1 MNNSKKRHAICIY
14 GTGGI
19 GGFFGA
25 KIAHTCNHDHTL
37 GYDCFFVA
45 RGDHLKAIRQNGITL
60 ISENKTITGV
70 PAAATEKME
79 DLPDPDLIFV
89 CVKSYDLDGAVK
101 AMAPKVHE
109 NTVILPL
116 LNGADIYE
124 RIRKNVATGV
134 ILPACVYVGTHIQ
147 SPGVIYQSGGD
158 GKILFGAD
166 PKHERF
172 DPQPVTDFLDA
183 MQINYQW
190 RTDPYPDI
198 WSKYLFIASFAL
210 VTVFF
215 NKTIGE
221 VAADPAATQTAREIM
236 GEIHAIATARGVQL
250 PEYVISKQ
258 LAMAAR
264 FPYDTKTSFQRD
276 VESKGR
282 VNEGDLYG
290 GTILRQGAELGIPT
304 PVTRSVYSAIQASLS
319 ADQSHNG
326 AGHAGGDGAGDNG
339 SQA

>member
-1 MNNSKKRHAICIY
+1 MNNQKKIHSICIY

-37 GYDCFFVA
+37 DYDCFFVA
-45 RGDHLKAIRQNGITL
+45 RGDHLRAIRQNGITL
-60 ISENKTITGV
+60 ISDQKTITGL
-70 PAAATEKME
+70 PAAATDTME
-79 DLPDPDLIFV
+79 ELPDPDLIFV
-89 CVKSYDLDGAVK
+89 CVKSYDLDDAVK
-101 AMAPKVHE
+101 AMAPKVHAH
-109 NTVILPL
+109 TMILPL

-124 RIRKNVATGV
+124 RIRKNINTGV

-147 SPGVIYQSGGD
+147 EPGVICQSGGD
-158 GKILFGAD
+158 GRILFGAD
-166 PKHERF
+166 PKYDRF
-172 DPQPVTDFLDA
+172 DPEPVTDFFDA
-183 MQINYQW
+183 MQIHYQW

-198 WSKYLFIASFAL
+198 WSKYLFIAAFAL
-210 VTVFF
+210 VTVFY

-221 VAADPAATQTAREIM
+221 VAADPEAAQTAREIM
-236 GEIHAIATARGVQL
+236 EEIYAIATARGVQL
-250 PEYVISKQ
+250 PEHVISQQ
-258 LAMAAR
+258 LAVAAR

-276 VESKGR
+276 VGSKGR

-290 GTILRQGAELGIPT
+290 GTILRQGVELGVPT
-304 PVTRSVYSAIQASLS
+304 PVTRWVYSAIQESLS

-339 SQA
+339 FEP

>member
-1 MNNSKKRHAICIY
+1 MNKKRKIHCICIY

-19 GGFFGA
+19 GGYFGA
-25 KIAHTCNHDHTL
+25 KIAHTCNHDQTL
-37 GYDCFFVA
+37 AYDCFFVA
-45 RGDHLKAIRQNGITL
+45 RGDHLQAIRQKGITL
-60 ISENKTITGV
+60 ISEEKTITGV
-70 PAAATEKME
+70 PAAATDHMD

-101 AMAPKVHE
+101 TMVPQIHE
-109 NTVILPL
+109 NTIILPL

-147 SPGVIYQSGGD
+147 EPGVIFQSGGD

-166 PKHERF
+166 PQYERF
-172 DPQPVTDFLDA
+172 DPEPVTDFLDA

-190 RTDPYPDI
+190 RTDPYPEI
-198 WSKYLFIASFAL
+198 WSKYLFIAAFAL
-210 VTVFF
+210 ATVFF

-221 VAADPAATQTAREIM
+221 VAADPKATQTTREIM
-236 GEIHAIATARGVQL
+236 EEIQAVATAKGVEL
-250 PEYVISKQ
+250 PEQIITKQ
-258 LAMAAR
+258 LAMAAQ
-264 FPYDTKTSFQRD
+264 FPYDTKTSYQRD
-276 VESKGR
+276 VASKGR

-304 PVTRSVYSAIQASLS
+304 PVTRWVYSAIQDRLS
-319 ADQSHNG
+319 AK
-326 AGHAGGDGAGDNG
+326 
-339 SQA
+339 

>member
-1 MNNSKKRHAICIY
+1 MNKKKKIQTICIY

-25 KIAHTCNHDHTL
+25 KIVHTRNHDHTL
-37 GYDCFFVA
+37 EYECFFVA

-60 ISENKTITGV
+60 ISERKTITGV
-70 PAAATEKME
+70 PGAAADNMD
-79 DLPDPDLIFV
+79 DLPDPDMIFV

-101 AMAPKVHE
+101 AIAPKVHE
-109 NTVILPL
+109 NTIILPL

-124 RIRKNVATGV
+124 RIRKNLSTGM

-166 PKHERF
+166 PQYERF
-172 DPQPVTDFLDA
+172 DPQPVTDFMDA

-190 RTDPYPDI
+190 RTDPFPDI

-215 NKTIGE
+215 NKTMGE
-221 VAADPAATQTAREIM
+221 VAADSKATQTAREIM
-236 GEIHAIATARGVQL
+236 EEIYAITTAKGVQL
-250 PEYVISKQ
+250 PEDIITKQ
-258 LAMAAR
+258 LAMAGQ
-264 FPYDTKTSFQRD
+264 FPYDTKTSYQRD
-276 VESKGR
+276 VEFKGR

-290 GTILRQGAELGIPT
+290 GMILRQGAELGIST
-304 PVTRSVYSAIQASLS
+304 PVTRTVYSAILDRLS
-319 ADQSHNG
+319 AK
-326 AGHAGGDGAGDNG
+326 
-339 SQA
+339 

>member
-1 MNNSKKRHAICIY
+1 MNEKKKIHTVCIY

-25 KIAHTCNHDHTL
+25 KIAHTCNHDLTL
-37 GYDCFFVA
+37 DYDCFFVA

-60 ISENKTITGV
+60 ISDQKTIIGV
-70 PAAATEKME
+70 PSAATDKMD

-101 AMAPKVHE
+101 AILPKVHE
-109 NTVILPL
+109 NTIILPL

-124 RIRKNVATGV
+124 RIRKNVAIGI

-158 GKILFGAD
+158 GKILFGTD
-166 PKHERF
+166 PQNERF
-172 DPQPVTDFLDA
+172 DPQPVTDFLDV

-190 RTDPYPDI
+190 RSDPFPDI

-221 VAADPAATQTAREIM
+221 VAADPKATQTAREIM
-236 GEIHAIATARGVQL
+236 EEIHAIASVKGIQL
-250 PEYVISKQ
+250 PENIVTKQ

-264 FPYDTKTSFQRD
+264 FPYETKTSYQRD

-304 PVTRSVYSAIQASLS
+304 PVTRSVYSAIQDRLS
-319 ADQSHNG
+319 AD
-326 AGHAGGDGAGDNG
+326 
-339 SQA
+339 

>member
-1 MNNSKKRHAICIY
+1 MSKQKKIHSICIY

-37 GYDCFFVA
+37 DYDCFFVA
-45 RGDHLKAIRQNGITL
+45 RGDHLRAIRQNGITL
-60 ISENKTITGV
+60 ISDQKAITGV
-70 PAAATEKME
+70 PAAATDDMN
-79 DLPDPDLIFV
+79 DLPDPDLIVV
-89 CVKSYDLDGAVK
+89 CVKSYDLDDAVK
-101 AMAPKVHE
+101 AMAPKIHAH
-109 NTVILPL
+109 TIILPL

-124 RIRKNVATGV
+124 RIRKNIHTGV

-158 GKILFGAD
+158 GRILFGAD
-166 PKHERF
+166 PKYDRF
-172 DPQPVTDFLDA
+172 DPKPVTDFFDA

-198 WSKYLFIASFAL
+198 WSKYLFIAAFAL
-210 VTVFF
+210 VTVFY

-221 VAADPAATQTAREIM
+221 VAADPEAAQTAREIM
-236 GEIHAIATARGVQL
+236 GEIYAIATARGVQL
-250 PEYVISKQ
+250 PEHVISQQ
-258 LAMAAR
+258 LAVAGR
-264 FPYDTKTSFQRD
+264 FPYETKTSFQRD
-276 VESKGR
+276 VASKGR

-290 GTILRQGAELGIPT
+290 GTILRQGLELGVPT
-304 PVTRSVYSAIQASLS
+304 PVTRSVYAAIQESLS

-339 SQA
+339 FEP

>member
-1 MNNSKKRHAICIY
+1 MNEKRKIHSICIY

-37 GYDCFFVA
+37 AYDCFFVA
-45 RGDHLKAIRQNGITL
+45 RGDHLQAIRQKGITL
-60 ISENKTITGV
+60 ISEQKTITGV
-70 PAAATEKME
+70 PAAAKDHMG

-101 AMAPKVHE
+101 TMVPKIHE
-109 NTVILPL
+109 NTIILPL

-124 RIRKNVATGV
+124 RIRKNVTTGV

-147 SPGVIYQSGGD
+147 SPGVICQSGGD

-166 PKHERF
+166 PQYERF
-172 DPQPVTDFLDA
+172 DPEPVTDFFDA

-190 RTDPYPDI
+190 RTDPYPEI
-198 WSKYLFIASFAL
+198 WSKYLFIAAFAL

-221 VAADPAATQTAREIM
+221 VAADPKATQTTREIM
-236 GEIHAIATARGVQL
+236 EEIQAIATAKGVEL
-250 PEYVISKQ
+250 PEQIITKQ
-258 LAMAAR
+258 LAMAAQ
-264 FPYDTKTSFQRD
+264 FPYDTKTSYQRD
-276 VESKGR
+276 VASKGR

-304 PVTRSVYSAIQASLS
+304 PVTRWVYSAIQDRLS
-319 ADQSHNG
+319 AK
-326 AGHAGGDGAGDNG
+326 
-339 SQA
+339 

>member
-1 MNNSKKRHAICIY
+1 MKKTNKIQSICIY

-25 KIAHTCNHDHTL
+25 KIAHTCNHDPSL
-37 GYDCFFVA
+37 ACNCFFVA
-45 RGDHLKAIRQNGITL
+45 RGDHLQAIRQKGITL
-60 ISENKTITGV
+60 MSDRKTITGV
-70 PAAATEKME
+70 PAAATDKME
-79 DLPDPDLIFV
+79 DLPDPDLILV
-89 CVKSYDLDGAVK
+89 CVKSYDLDGAIQ
-101 AMAPKVHE
+101 AILPKVHE

-124 RIRKNVATGV
+124 RIRKNMAAGI

-147 SPGVIYQSGGD
+147 APGVIYQSGGD
-158 GKILFGAD
+158 GRILFGAD
-166 PKHERF
+166 PKYPRF
-172 DPQPVTDFLDA
+172 DPKQVTDFFDA

-198 WSKYLFIASFAL
+198 WSKYLFIAAFAL

-221 VAADPAATQTAREIM
+221 VAADPKATQTARDIM
-236 GEIHAIATARGVQL
+236 EEIHAIATARGIEL
-250 PEYVISKQ
+250 PEQIVTKQ

-264 FPYDTKTSFQRD
+264 FPYDTKTSYHRD
-276 VESKGR
+276 VSSKGR

-304 PVTRSVYSAIQASLS
+304 PVTRSVYSAIQERLS

-339 SQA
+339 PKP

>member
-1 MNNSKKRHAICIY
+1 MNNTKKIHSICIY

-25 KIAHTCNHDHTL
+25 KIAHTCNHDQTL
-37 GYDCFFVA
+37 AYDCFFVA
-45 RGDHLKAIRQNGITL
+45 RGDHLQAIRQKGITL
-60 ISENKTITGV
+60 ISEQKTITGV
-70 PAAATEKME
+70 PAAATDHMD

-101 AMAPKVHE
+101 AIVPKIHE
-109 NTVILPL
+109 NTIILPL

-147 SPGVIYQSGGD
+147 GPGVIFQSGGD

-166 PKHERF
+166 PKYESF
-172 DPQPVTDFLDA
+172 DPHPVTDFFDA

-198 WSKYLFIASFAL
+198 WSKYLFIAAFAL

-221 VAADPAATQTAREIM
+221 VAADPKATQTAREIM
-236 GEIHAIATARGVQL
+236 EEIQAIATAKGVEL
-250 PEYVISKQ
+250 PEHIITKQ
-258 LAMAAR
+258 LAMAAQ
-264 FPYDTKTSFQRD
+264 FPYDTKTSYQRD
-276 VESKGR
+276 VASKGR

-290 GTILRQGAELGIPT
+290 GTILRQGAELGVPT
-304 PVTRSVYSAIQASLS
+304 PVTRSVYSTIQDRLS
-319 ADQSHNG
+319 A
-326 AGHAGGDGAGDNG
+326 
-339 SQA
+339 